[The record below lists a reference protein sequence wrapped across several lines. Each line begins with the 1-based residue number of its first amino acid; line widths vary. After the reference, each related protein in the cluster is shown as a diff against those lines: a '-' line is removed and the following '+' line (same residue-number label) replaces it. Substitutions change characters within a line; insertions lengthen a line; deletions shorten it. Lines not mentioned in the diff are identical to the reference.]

1 MIKSP
6 VCLLLALAAC
16 HHGEAA
22 PPEDLTGG
30 SAQIRYDVVTVQAT
44 PAHWT
49 DEVPARIA
57 FDETRTSRIGSP
69 LGGRVSAVMAELGDH
84 VAAGAPLVSVVS
96 GDLADLRSARDKGVV
111 DVDAAQQNDD
121 RVAALVDVGSLPRKE
136 LLGVQQELAEA
147 QVALSSA
154 EQKLASL
161 KVQHGGETSFTI
173 TAPRAGI
180 IVDKHVAVGQQ
191 VSPDSGAVLAVA
203 DLAAVWLVADL
214 LEDAVDDI
222 HAGTRAEIRI
232 DGVEPPLQGTV
243 EQVSAIVDPD
253 RHTVPTRI
261 KLANPTG
268 VLRPNALARVRFFEA
283 QTGTLSVPAE
293 AITTD
298 GARSY
303 VYVVKD
309 GAVRRQDVIAGPRNA
324 RIVPIRSGLVAG
336 DQIVARGAVLLE
348 NQLSL
353 DDRTGAR

>member
-1 MIKSP
+1 MKYAWT
-6 VCLLLALAAC
+6 LLALVAC

-22 PPEDLTGG
+22 APDDPSSG
-30 SAQIRYDVVTVQAT
+30 SAQLTYDVVTVQAT
-44 PAHWT
+44 PPHWT
-49 DEVPARIA
+49 DEVPARIV

-69 LGGRVSAVMAELGDH
+69 LGGRVSAVMAELGDR
-84 VAAGAPLVSVVS
+84 VKAGAPLVTVIS
-96 GDLADLRSARDKGVV
+96 GDLADLRNARDKAIV
-111 DVDAAQQNDD
+111 DLDAAKQNDD
-121 RVAALVDVGSLPRKE
+121 RVAALVEAGSLPRKE
-136 LLGVQQELAEA
+136 LLNVQQELAEA

-161 KVQHGGETSFTI
+161 KVQHGGETAFTI
-173 TAPRAGI
+173 TAPREGI

-222 HAGTRAEIRI
+222 RAGTRAEIRI
-232 DGVEPPLQGTV
+232 DGVDPPLEGTV
-243 EQVSAIVDPD
+243 DQVSAIVDPD

-261 KLANPTG
+261 KLANPAG
-268 VLRPNALARVRFFEA
+268 VLRPNALARVRFFEDH
-283 QTGTLSVPAE
+283 TGTLSVPAD
-293 AITTD
+293 AILTD

-309 GAVRRQDVIAGPRNA
+309 GAVRRRDVIAGPRNA
-324 RIVPIRSGLVAG
+324 RIVPIRSGLSAG
-336 DQIVARGAVLLE
+336 DQIVARGAVLLD

-353 DDRTGAR
+353 DDRGSSS

>member
-1 MIKSP
+1 MKSRIY
-6 VCLLLALAAC
+6 LLFALAGC

-22 PPEDLTGG
+22 PPEDLSGG
-30 SAQIRYDVVTVQAT
+30 SAAIKYDVVTVEPT

-49 DEVPARIA
+49 DEVPARIV

-69 LGGRVSAVMAELGDH
+69 LGGRVSEVMAELGDH
-84 VAAGAPLVSVVS
+84 VNAGAPLVTVIS
-96 GDLADLRSARDKGVV
+96 GDLADLRNAHGKGAV
-111 DVDAAQQNDD
+111 DLDAATQNYN
-121 RVAALVDVGSLPRKE
+121 RVAALVDAGSLPRKE
-136 LLGVQQELAEA
+136 LLNVQQELAEA
-147 QVALSSA
+147 QVALSNA
-154 EQKLASL
+154 DQKLASL

-173 TAPRAGI
+173 TAPREGI
-180 IVDKHVAVGQQ
+180 IVDKHIAVGQQ

-222 HAGTRAEIRI
+222 RAGSKAEIRI
-232 DGVEPPLQGTV
+232 DGADQPLEGTV

-261 KLANPTG
+261 KLANPAG
-268 VLRPNALARVRFFEA
+268 VLRPNALARVRFFEDH
-283 QTGTLSVPAE
+283 TGTLSVPAE
-293 AITTD
+293 AILTD

-303 VYVVKD
+303 VYVIKD

-324 RIVPIRSGLVAG
+324 RIVPVRSGLVAG

-353 DDRTGAR
+353 DDRASSP